1 MRRHLFKHPLWSV
14 FLPSYTLHI
23 TKIILSDWCCSSER
37 DSNMG
42 LSRIVVFKDC
52 KATALTSQP
61 PGLVIFS
68 NYFWQNYWSKNVK
81 LKIWSEVDFLHFLLI
96 FASSLIDNGSGFN
109 LTDMFG
115 ATDCINGS
123 ILPKEV
129 LGSDLTNYTVLINV
143 HQKHGPD
150 HKLAPVTTGPIL
162 LFPFYSCKNS
172 CKIWLS
178 KTGSV

>member
-1 MRRHLFKHPLWSV
+1 MRRHIFNHPLSSV
-14 FLPSYTLHI
+14 FLPSYTLHV
-23 TKIILSDWCCSSER
+23 TKIILSDWYCSHQQ
-37 DSNMG
+37 DSK
-42 LSRIVVFKDC
+42 LDLCRIVVFEGC
-52 KATALTSQP
+52 KATALTTQP
-61 PGLVIFS
+61 PWLVIFF

-81 LKIWSEVDFLHFLLI
+81 LKLWSEVDFLNLWLI

-162 LFPFYSCKNS
+162 LA
-172 CKIWLS
+172 ILQL
-178 KTGSV
+178 